1 MNFTSDYKFYQ
12 LLFFWSLF
20 LFDKKIII
28 WIIHLVRTQNYE
40 KLTFLTSMHTLKCA
54 YKGGKNTGFAENF
67 AYVINGW
74 SPGWISESHEK

>member
-1 MNFTSDYKFYQ
+1 
-12 LLFFWSLF
+12 
-20 LFDKKIII
+20 
-28 WIIHLVRTQNYE
+28 
-40 KLTFLTSMHTLKCA
+40 MHTLKCA